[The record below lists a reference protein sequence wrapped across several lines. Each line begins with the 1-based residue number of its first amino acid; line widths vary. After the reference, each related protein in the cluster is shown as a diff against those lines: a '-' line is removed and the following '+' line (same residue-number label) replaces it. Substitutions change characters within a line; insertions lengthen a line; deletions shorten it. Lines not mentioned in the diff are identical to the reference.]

1 MHNLLKI
8 PSVEYFI
15 VKQSTKHIMKSNLK
29 RLFTYRLCLINF
41 KRKGF
46 DRVYSY
52 TLGEAAGATAEQVRK
67 DFSIF
72 KITGNKRGGYKID
85 ELLNAIEEIL
95 KHQEDQY
102 MIIVGMG
109 NIGRALIQYKRF
121 KLSKL
126 IIVASFDVDPSKQ
139 SKRWNIPVLPMEMLD
154 DIIKKFHVK
163 VAILAVPEISAQDV
177 ANKLFD
183 LGIKGLLNFAPVI
196 LKTPDDVVVNNINL
210 CDELESVIYY
220 TKKVM
225 E

>member
-1 MHNLLKI
+1 MKRGTK
-8 PSVEYFI
+8 YI
-15 VKQSTKHIMKSNLK
+15 VKNNLK
-29 RLFTYRLCLINF
+29 RLFTYRLCLIGF

-52 TLGEAAGATAEQVRK
+52 TLGEAAGASPEQVRK
-67 DFSIF
+67 DFSNF
-72 KITGNKRGGYKID
+72 KITGNKKGGYKIN
-85 ELLNAIEEIL
+85 ELLKAIEDIL

-109 NIGRALIQYKRF
+109 NIGRALVQYRRF
-121 KLSKL
+121 KLSKM

-139 SKRWNIPVLPMEMLD
+139 SKRWNIPVLPMGMLD

-183 LGIKGLLNFAPVI
+183 KGIKGLLNFAPVI

>member
-1 MHNLLKI
+1 
-8 PSVEYFI
+8 
-15 VKQSTKHIMKSNLK
+15 VKQSTKYIVKNNLK
-29 RLFTYRLCLINF
+29 RLFTYRLCLIGF

-52 TLGEAAGATAEQVRK
+52 TLGESAGASAEQVRK
-67 DFSIF
+67 DFSVF

-85 ELLNAIEEIL
+85 ELLSAIEDII

-109 NIGRALIQYKRF
+109 NIGRALVQYKRF
-121 KLSKL
+121 KLRKM

-139 SKRWNIPVLPMEMLD
+139 SKRWNIPVLPMEMLE

-163 VAILAVPEISAQDV
+163 VAILAVTEISAQDV
-177 ANKLFD
+177 ANRLFD
-183 LGIKGLLNFAPVI
+183 LGIKGLLNFAPII

-220 TKKVM
+220 TQKVM